1 MGNFGSLLA
10 DQIPRLRRYARIL
23 TEDRE
28 LADDL
33 VQDCLERALVKQ
45 SLWREGS
52 DLRAWLFTLMH
63 NLFVNDVRARARR
76 PVADPIDE
84 SEIAGTS
91 SDGAV
96 ARSDMRALERALA
109 ELGAESREVL
119 LLVALEG
126 LPYGE
131 AARVLGVPVGTVM
144 SRLSRAREQLRKSLE
159 QGGRPVLRRV
169 R

>member
-1 MGNFGSLLA
+1 MRDFGSLLA
-10 DQIPRLRRYARIL
+10 DQIPRLRRYARSL
-23 TEDRE
+23 TGDRE

-76 PVADPIDE
+76 PAADPLDE
-84 SEIAGTS
+84 SAIVS
-91 SDGAV
+91 PNSDGAV
-96 ARSDMRALERALA
+96 ARSELRALERALA
-109 ELGAESREVL
+109 ELGDESREVL

-131 AARVLGVPVGTVM
+131 AAGVLGVPVGTIM
-144 SRLSRAREQLRKSLE
+144 SRLSRAREQLRKLLE

-169 R
+169 H